1 MTNKQKIAVGI
12 NIFTAIAQLVV
23 SSVLII
29 RRGFAAF
36 GYYTMDSN
44 IFAAVTSIFLIIS
57 LLTKKEV
64 SERIHNFRY
73 YSTCCV
79 TLTFLVVITILVPM
93 DGWHTLPNRLFMG
106 TDLWLHTVGPI
117 LNIVSFIF
125 FERENTLSKKQPLLA
140 IIPTII
146 YAIFAII
153 LNLLKIID
161 GPYFF
166 LKIYEQPI
174 WEVIMWLVIIGI
186 LVFIIA
192 FLLKKATSTKK

>member
-1 MTNKQKIAVGI
+1 MVGTLFQTDFLWEVI
-12 NIFTAIAQLVV
+12 C
-23 SSVLII
+23 
-29 RRGFAAF
+29 GF
-36 GYYTMDSN
+36 
-44 IFAAVTSIFLIIS
+44 IQ
-57 LLTKKEV
+57 
-64 SERIHNFRY
+64 
-73 YSTCCV
+73 
-79 TLTFLVVITILVPM
+79 
-93 DGWHTLPNRLFMG
+93 
-106 TDLWLHTVGPI
+106 VGPL

-153 LNLLKIID
+153 LNLLKVID

-192 FLLKKATSTKK
+192 FLLKKLHLIKNNFNKKFS

>member
-1 MTNKQKIAVGI
+1 
-12 NIFTAIAQLVV
+12 
-23 SSVLII
+23 
-29 RRGFAAF
+29 
-36 GYYTMDSN
+36 
-44 IFAAVTSIFLIIS
+44 
-57 LLTKKEV
+57 
-64 SERIHNFRY
+64 
-73 YSTCCV
+73 
-79 TLTFLVVITILVPM
+79 M

-106 TDLWLHTVGPI
+106 SDLWLHTVGPL

-153 LNLLKIID
+153 LNLLKVID